1 MVWLKQQETWS
12 LEWKKCIKKK
22 KKRQSYSREQWYAS
36 LLLKALLHWKQWVA
50 WPEPTA
56 VKRWPLTTFLSFS
69 LPSFSFSFLSLSF
82 SCTSGMIIV
91 ETQTIEAEEG
101 HRVQSLLERL
111 YQAFRFYILS
121 VKNNIRGIDKMSN
134 HVAIHLCQIPIWI
147 LQSNIITLM

>member
-1 MVWLKQQETWS
+1 
-12 LEWKKCIKKK
+12 
-22 KKRQSYSREQWYAS
+22 
-36 LLLKALLHWKQWVA
+36 
-50 WPEPTA
+50 
-56 VKRWPLTTFLSFS
+56 
-69 LPSFSFSFLSLSF
+69 
-82 SCTSGMIIV
+82 MIIV

-111 YQAFRFYILS
+111 YQAIRFYILS